1 MTDPTQVN
9 IRPLGSVVLVLPK
22 AAEPDRVGSIALADV
37 KHEPETS
44 GMVVAVGK
52 SFRCEVCR
60 SERDPDV
67 LVGDWVLFP
76 RSAGG
81 AVTLD
86 GTEYVVLLE
95 SELLAVLSDEPA
107 CVGEGV

>member
-1 MTDPTQVN
+1 VTDPTQVN

-22 AAEPDRVGSIALADV
+22 PSEPDRVGSVQLADV

-44 GMVVAVGK
+44 GLVIAIGS

-67 LVGDWVLFP
+67 VVGDWVLFA

-81 AVTLD
+81 AVTLG
-86 GTEYVVLLE
+86 GTDYVVLME
-95 SELLAVLSDEPA
+95 SELLAVLAEEPA
-107 CVGEGV
+107 VCEVV

>member
-22 AAEPDRVGSIALADV
+22 PSEPDRAGAVELADV
-37 KHEPETS
+37 KYEPETS
-44 GMVVAVGK
+44 GMVIAVG
-52 SFRCEVCR
+52 STFRCEACR

-67 LVGDWVLFP
+67 VVGDWVLFP

-81 AVTLD
+81 AVTLG
-86 GTEYVVLLE
+86 GTDYVVLME
-95 SELLAVLSDEPA
+95 SELLAVLAEEPA
-107 CVGEGV
+107 VCEVV